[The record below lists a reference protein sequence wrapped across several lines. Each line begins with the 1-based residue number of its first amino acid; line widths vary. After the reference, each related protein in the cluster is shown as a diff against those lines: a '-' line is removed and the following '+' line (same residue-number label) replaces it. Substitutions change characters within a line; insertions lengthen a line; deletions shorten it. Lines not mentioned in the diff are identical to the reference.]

1 MRTQIINDCLNII
14 TFEGDKTKIEEALD
28 FITDSNRHNTDN
40 IGKELTLTKYGYS
53 VSTDWEPNIT
63 GVKRIADKFDLN
75 FRLQYDEPGNQ
86 LFGEVIYEDGELTII
101 ELDDDDFSKVS
112 FDEESGLYTYGSQI
126 GCDMSEFFVDLL
138 FAKVCSNYPA

>member
-40 IGKELTLTKYGYS
+40 IGKELIVTKYGYS